1 MPIYMQQNR
10 HQLRFRTLPLD
21 DVRDVLP
28 ILDTAIE
35 QGDCA
40 GVECC
45 AYVASLVSLLYVVP

>member
-1 MPIYMQQNR
+1 MAFLNARPR
-10 HQLRFRTLPLD
+10 RFRTLPLD

-40 GVECC
+40 GVEWC